1 MKKLL
6 YVLSMLIIGSMILM
20 ACGRQPTATPPPV
33 TQAPQ
38 ATEASTASPTNGKV
52 QLQWFVGLGTG
63 TKPEQL
69 PAQQKAVDDFN
80 TSQDKIDLTLEV
92 VPYESAT
99 DTLATQI
106 AAGAGPDIIGPVGWS
121 GSNAFY
127 GQWLDLTPYIKSTGF
142 DTSIYDPA
150 LIQFYQTEEGQV
162 GLPFLVF
169 PAAIYYVPAMF
180 DKAGL
185 EYPPSK
191 YGDKYTLDGQQVD
204 WNWDTLAEVAK
215 RLTLDATGKNAET
228 AGFDRTQI
236 VQVGF
241 VPNNQLHLAYLG
253 SYLAGAADIVSGN
266 TLGSYKSAIP
276 DSWKAANKWIYDG
289 MWGEQPFIPTGP
301 LAGSP

>member
-1 MKKLL
+1 MKKLFS
-6 YVLSMLIIGSMILM
+6 VLSILIIASLTLM
-20 ACGRQPTATPPPV
+20 ACGSQSPATQSPVTATP
-33 TQAPQ
+33 QAVETTVKETGDGRIQ
-38 ATEASTASPTNGKV
+38 IR
-52 QLQWFVGLGTG
+52 WFVGLGTG
-63 TKPEQL
+63 AQPEQL

-80 TSQDKIDLTLEV
+80 TSQDKIELTLEI
-92 VPYESAT
+92 VPYESAK

-106 AAGAGPDIIGPVGWS
+106 ASGAGPDIIGPVGWS

-204 WNWDTLAEVAK
+204 WNWDTLAAVAK
-215 RLTLDATGKNAET
+215 RLTLDATGKNAKT

-253 SYLAGAADIVSGN
+253 SYLA
-266 TLGSYKSAIP
+266 
-276 DSWKAANKWIYDG
+276 
-289 MWGEQPFIPTGP
+289 
-301 LAGSP
+301 